1 MSRSEHSESVEAY
14 YDRNTSWF
22 LRFGER
28 SEIGSLHR
36 AVWGPG
42 VQSRQ
47 EALVYVDNLISEVLA
62 NRVKPNRAPAHL
74 VDLGCGV
81 GGTAVRLAK
90 RWQVPVTGLTISRTQ
105 MARAQKRA
113 WVGGVSRLCSFR
125 RQDMANP
132 GDIAPADVAFAIEA
146 VSHLDNP
153 VRVFPALNCYLQPGG
168 LVIVCDDFETRTRER
183 NRDEERKTWIHR
195 FRNGWR
201 LKGLLPLSEFIN
213 LANENGFSLIEN
225 RNLTHFLRLY
235 DELPLYLLHLLN
247 LIPFRSNVVDS
258 IRGGAAGQ
266 RCLKEGWLEYR
277 FLVFRK
283 KRSAIDP
290 R

>member
-1 MSRSEHSESVEAY
+1 MTSSHHSESVAAY
-14 YDRNTSWF
+14 YDRNTNWF

-28 SEIGSLHR
+28 AEIGSLHR

-62 NRVKPNRAPAHL
+62 NRVRSEDVPLSHL

-81 GGTAVRLAK
+81 GATAVRLARQWK
-90 RWQVPVTGLTISRTQ
+90 VRVTGLTISKTQ
-105 MARAQKRA
+105 VDHARKRA
-113 WVGGVSRLCSFR
+113 RENGVSQFCSFR
-125 RQDMANP
+125 RQDMANSR
-132 GDIAPADVAFAIEA
+132 DIAHADVAYAIEA

-153 VRVFPALNCYLQPGG
+153 SRLFPALNHYLEPGG
-168 LVIVCDDFETRTRER
+168 LVIVCDDFETHVRARH
-183 NRDEERKTWIHR
+183 RDEERQNWLRR

-201 LKGLLPLSEFIN
+201 LKGLLPLGEFIDI
-213 LANENGFSLIEN
+213 ANENEFSLVEN
-225 RNLTHFLRLY
+225 RNLTPFLRLY
-235 DELPLYLLHLLN
+235 DEIPLYLLHLLH

-266 RCLKEGWLEYR
+266 RCLKEGWVEYR
-277 FLVFRK
+277 FLVFR
-283 KRSAIDP
+283 REQ
-290 R
+290 